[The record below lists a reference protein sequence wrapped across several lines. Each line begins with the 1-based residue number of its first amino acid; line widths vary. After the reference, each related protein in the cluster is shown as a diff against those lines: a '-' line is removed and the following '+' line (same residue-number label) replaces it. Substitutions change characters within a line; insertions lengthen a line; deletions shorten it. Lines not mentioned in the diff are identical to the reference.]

1 MNILPKKR
9 WHVRTK
15 ENIARVR
22 RDEAKAA
29 EEEKAIKA
37 RVQKA
42 ETEARTNFLRDQA
55 RQRYD
60 GRQVADGK
68 DEGAKEATTSEA
80 PLEHVNFFAD
90 IEDGKTDYSK
100 PNADH
105 EIEKKQ
111 EQEKYEK
118 QIGYLT
124 YLGQDTNE
132 ATGNKSWY
140 NELPKRLSETEKY
153 EEAGI
158 KTKLL
163 NDPINDI
170 RKYMKIMGSTLPST
184 SSPNFK
190 REKLKTTDS
199 VKRKRDSSDLE
210 SCTRDGDRKR
220 YKKHKSKKS
229 KKHKRSKTEEPTPKP
244 SVDLEKLRAERLR
257 RENAEK
263 LKTKM
268 LLAKLNGD
276 PIEPAVKEVPK
287 PIIQQ
292 KYNSQFNP
300 EIARQNADRLYR
312 R

>member
-29 EEEKAIKA
+29 EEEKALKA

-42 ETEARTNFLRDQA
+42 ETEARTNLLRDRA
-55 RQRYD
+55 RLKYD
-60 GRQVADGK
+60 GRHEADGK
-68 DEGAKEATTSEA
+68 ETVSSA
-80 PLEHVNFFAD
+80 PLEHVNFFVD
-90 IEDGKTDYSK
+90 VEDGKTDYSK
-100 PNADH
+100 PNAGH
-105 EIEKKQ
+105 EIEKKE

-140 NELPKRLSETEKY
+140 NELPKRITEIDKSEENGMK
-153 EEAGI
+153 AKI
-158 KTKLL
+158 L

-170 RKYMKIMGSTLPST
+170 RKYLKIMGSTSSSDRKDRRLGIKT
-184 SSPNFK
+184 SESA
-190 REKLKTTDS
+190 
-199 VKRKRDSSDLE
+199 KRKRETSDSE
-210 SCTRDGDRKR
+210 SCNEREGKR
-220 YKKHKSKKS
+220 RKKHKRKKS
-229 KKHKRSKTEEPTPKP
+229 KKDKKSRIEEPATNIN
-244 SVDLEKLRAERLR
+244 LEKLRAERLR

-263 LKTKM
+263 LRAQA
-268 LLAKLNGD
+268 LLAKLNGE
-276 PIEPAVKEVPK
+276 PIESAVKEAPK
-287 PIIQQ
+287 PVIQQ

-300 EIARQNADRLYR
+300 EIARQNAERIYR